1 MRTEFPVQWTKEELI
16 LEKMK
21 GQLDSEPVS
30 PIFPDDL
37 NRVDLYHALG
47 GRDTCRR
54 LSVAFYAHVE
64 HDPVLRPL
72 YPPTLKG
79 CPIEA
84 LAAFFIQ
91 FFGGP
96 CEYAPRRWSLSLR
109 EAHLR
114 FKIGQKE
121 REAWLSTMFQAIDEV
136 EIKEPM
142 RSALR
147 WFFAQSSAYL
157 INQPPE
163 VGNELP
169 SLLEH
174 RIGSQNAQEPSRM
187 HQAIAER
194 WQAQRMLEEMVAAV
208 RKGNAAAVLAV
219 IESPIVQVAFTRD
232 RAAFLSSLAILS
244 SNQYALLDYVRQTLL
259 TYPELVQER
268 YTYDRTLLHEVAGQ
282 GSLTIVALLLQLGA
296 DPNARDQWGH
306 TPLYFVGNA
315 AHEAHGADVVRVL
328 VQGGANVNAQE
339 RLKHCTPLHMAARRG
354 NVLVAQALLDGGADL
369 EARDT
374 LGETPL
380 RRAVNCGKVEMVAFL
395 LSRGADVHTKGKSGL
410 TPWQVARGAAMK
422 QLLQRS
428 LEKGAA
434 GQEGN
439 SLG

>member
-1 MRTEFPVQWTKEELI
+1 VPGLLRRWRSSFLLERMK
-16 LEKMK
+16 EKM
-21 GQLDSEPVS
+21 DPEPV
-30 PIFPDDL
+30 FPLLPEDSQK
-37 NRVDLYHALG
+37 VDLYHMLG
-47 GRDTCRR
+47 GMDTCRR

-121 REAWLSTMFQAIDEV
+121 RHAWLTNMFQAIDEV
-136 EIKEPM
+136 HIKEPM

-147 WFFAQSSAYL
+147 WFFAQSSAFF

-163 VGNELP
+163 ASNEFP

-174 RIGSQNAQEPSRM
+174 SIGGQNEQETSRI
-187 HQAIAER
+187 HQDIEER
-194 WQAQRMLEEMVAAV
+194 WHAQQMLEEMVAAV
-208 RKGNAAAVLAV
+208 RQENADAVLAV
-219 IESPIVQVAFTRD
+219 IESPVVQASFTRD
-232 RAAFLSSLAILS
+232 RAAFLSFLTILS
-244 SNQYALLDYVRQTLL
+244 SSRQSALLDYVRQALL
-259 TYPELVQER
+259 ATPELVQER
-268 YTYDRTLLHEVAGQ
+268 YTSDRTLLHEVAGQ
-282 GSLTIVALLLQLGA
+282 GNLAIVELLLHLGA

-315 AHEAHGADVVRVL
+315 SHGIHGADVVRVL

-339 RLKHCTPLHMAARRG
+339 RLKHCTALHMAARRG
-354 NVLVAQALLDGGADL
+354 NVPVAQALLDGGADL
-369 EARDT
+369 EARDK

-380 RRAVNCGKVEMVAFL
+380 RRAVNCGKVEMAAFL
-395 LSRGADVHTKGKSGL
+395 LSRGANVHTQGKSGL

-422 QLLQRS
+422 QLLQISSAR
-428 LEKGAA
+428 L
-434 GQEGN
+434 
-439 SLG
+439 LYPR